1 MDCNCN
7 QRSATSC
14 RPQIQQPPCMNTN
27 CGCGAPMPLPP
38 LQPNQPLPPIQPRM
52 GDGAGTLR
60 PSGYQPPR
68 TACTIE
74 TANKPIAMAYVPWQQ
89 WRQTY
94 PMEQALSR
102 GTIFPELDL
111 PFVMGRCR

>member
-7 QRSATSC
+7 QRSAGVY
-14 RPQIQQPPCMNTN
+14 RPQMPPPPCMNTN
-27 CGCGAPMPLPP
+27 CGCQQPAPM
-38 LQPNQPLPPIQPRM
+38 PPIQPRVM
-52 GDGAGTLR
+52 ESPCKANCPAAGMPSPLR
-60 PSGYQPPR
+60 PGGKDL
-68 TACTIE
+68 ADM
-74 TANKPIAMAYVPWQQ
+74 PIAMAYVPWQQ